1 MAISARSRG
10 AAVSTQK
17 YVELSQPGGRAG
29 VVARI
34 NCTFMFSHSY
44 YVEIGG
50 MHETVDEP
58 VAKYR

>member
-1 MAISARSRG
+1 MA
-10 AAVSTQK
+10 TQK